1 MTRQVCITGIGV
13 VTPMGVGRT
22 AFTEALFC
30 GKSGIGELAAFDTAR
45 FSSHLGAEIKDF
57 SARDFISLK
66 HLRRMD
72 RLSQI
77 TVASARLALED
88 AGITIT
94 PQNRDR
100 IGIIFGTAFGATD
113 IKTQCARILF
123 TEGPAMISPIL
134 APNTVMNA
142 PAGHAS
148 IELGFRGVNTTVN
161 HHATSGET
169 AIAYAAMEIQRGA
182 ADMMLAGGADILSEF
197 FFEAMVRLRAVSPID
212 SGPEGARPF
221 DLTRNGP
228 VLGEGCGIICLESL
242 ASAHARGV
250 EPYAEVT
257 GWGMS
262 ASAAGPTNW
271 PEDPGG
277 VILAMQRALQSA
289 QLTPGDIDM
298 IQAAANG
305 GRNPDGIEAAAC
317 LQVFG
322 GGDEGPLVTSL
333 KGALGESF
341 SSGGIRAAALALSLA
356 DDQVPT
362 TLGLTEPVLPLHFV
376 TGESIKAN
384 LRHGLL
390 NGISFGGTYAT
401 VVISKT

>member
-1 MTRQVCITGIGV
+1 M
-13 VTPMGVGRT
+13 
-22 AFTEALFC
+22 
-30 GKSGIGELAAFDTAR
+30 
-45 FSSHLGAEIKDF
+45 
-57 SARDFISLK
+57 K

-77 TVASARLALED
+77 TVASARMALED
-88 AGITIT
+88 AGIEIT
-94 PQNRDR
+94 PRNRDR
-100 IGIIFGTAFGATD
+100 IGIVFGTAFGATD

-169 AIAYAAMEIQRGA
+169 AVAFAAMEIQRGS
-182 ADMMLAGGADILSEF
+182 ADVILAGGADILSEF
-197 FFEAMVRLRAVSPID
+197 FFEAMIRFRAISPID
-212 SGPEGARPF
+212 REPEGAHPF

-242 ASAHARGV
+242 ASVQARGAK
-250 EPYAEVT
+250 PYAEVT

-262 ASAAGPTNW
+262 ASAAGPTDW
-271 PEDPGG
+271 PDDPAG
-277 VILAMQRALQSA
+277 VILAIRRALQSA
-289 QLTPGDIDM
+289 SLTTGDIDM

-305 GRNPDGIEAAAC
+305 GRNPDGIEAAAS
-317 LQVFG
+317 LQLFG
-322 GGDEGPLVTSL
+322 AGEWSPRVTSL

-356 DDQVPT
+356 DDHVPP
-362 TLGLTEPVLPLHFV
+362 TLGLKDPVLPLHFV
-376 TGESIKAN
+376 TGESIKAK

-401 VVISKT
+401 VVISKI

>member
-1 MTRQVCITGIGV
+1 MTKPVCITGLGM
-13 VTPMGVGRT
+13 VTPLGIGRT
-22 AFTEALFC
+22 AFAEALFR
-30 GKSGIGELAAFDTAR
+30 GESGIGEIAAFDTSR
-45 FSSHLGAEIKDF
+45 FSSHLGAEIKGF
-57 SARDFISLK
+57 SPRDFISLK

-88 AGITIT
+88 AGLTIT

-100 IGIIFGTAFGATD
+100 IGIVFGTAFGATD

-123 TEGPAMISPIL
+123 TEGPAMISPIV

-142 PAGHAS
+142 PPGHAS

-161 HHATSGET
+161 HHAASGET
-169 AIAYAAMEIQRGA
+169 AIAYAAMEIRRGA
-182 ADMMLAGGADILSEF
+182 ADMMLAGGADILSDF
-197 FFEAMVRLRAVSPID
+197 FFEAMIRFNALSPTGK
-212 SGPEGARPF
+212 GPEGARPF

-228 VLGEGCGIICLESL
+228 VLGEGCGIVCLETL
-242 ASAHARGV
+242 ASARARGV
-250 EPYAEVT
+250 KPYAAVT

-262 ASAAGPTNW
+262 ASPAGPTDW
-271 PEDPGG
+271 PADPEG
-277 VILAMQRALQSA
+277 VILAVRRALQSA

-305 GRNPDGIEAAAC
+305 GRNPDGTEAAAC

-322 GGDEGPLVTSL
+322 GGNGSPWITSV

-341 SSGGIRAAALALSLA
+341 SSGGIRAAALALSLS
-356 DDQVPT
+356 DHRVPP

-376 TGESIKAN
+376 AGESIKAN

-390 NGISFGGTYAT
+390 NGISFGGTYTT
-401 VVISKT
+401 VVISKV